1 MINKREE
8 HIDKEKLKLMGT
20 PDFEGTIIDI
30 ETYGRFDKRFSR
42 SDARVYQNIKPTV
55 FGAFDGNKITQIYL
69 LSRNFDEMESPI
81 KELLKKL
88 QRPYYAFNTGF
99 EVGVLSWILKK
110 SITFEYDLQHPQS
123 GYYEKKE
130 FVFQDTLKSNGHS
143 EHKNL
148 FLDPYD
154 GDGYKAMEDWLQFIQ
169 LGDERLINRVI
180 THNRACLLK
189 EWYILSHRKVVS
201 AKKLSFP

>member
-1 MINKREE
+1 MIVEKEE
-8 HIDKEKLKLMGT
+8 HIDKKRLELMGT

-30 ETYGRFDKRFSR
+30 ETYGRFDKRFPR

-55 FGAFDGNKITQIYL
+55 FGAFDGNKIIQIYL
-69 LSRNFDEMESPI
+69 LSRNFDEMKNQI

-88 QRPYYAFNTGF
+88 QRPYYAFNARF
-99 EVGVLSWILKK
+99 EMGVLSCVFREP
-110 SITFEYDLQHPQS
+110 ITLEYDLQHPQS

-130 FVFQDTLKSNGHS
+130 FVFQDLLKSNGHS

-148 FLDPYD
+148 FQDPYN
-154 GDGYKAMEDWLQFIQ
+154 GDGYKAIEDWIQFIQ

-201 AKKLSFP
+201 AGKLSFP